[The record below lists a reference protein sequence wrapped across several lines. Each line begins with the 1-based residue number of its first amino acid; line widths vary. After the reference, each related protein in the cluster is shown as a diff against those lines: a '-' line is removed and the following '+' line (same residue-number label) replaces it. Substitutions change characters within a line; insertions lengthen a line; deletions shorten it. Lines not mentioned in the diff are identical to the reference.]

1 MEVSLEIV
9 SGSSA
14 GEKFALQ
21 TTRRVQIGRGLNA
34 DIAVAVDPLL
44 SEAHFAFWWDG
55 QSCRIQDLESV
66 RGTFLNGRRVN
77 EAAVHEG
84 DEIIAGQTH
93 FVVRV
98 KRDSGVP
105 ELAPSSQP
113 REGKERPPKA
123 DSIRPE
129 VQTTPARDLPEVLRT
144 LPQPLFA
151 ILDAARDAKV
161 LDVLRNSDQ
170 PYQSLYEGLK
180 GEVLAQFA
188 PYLVELSPQSA
199 LIETLVREAWGNS
212 WGIFLTSTIG
222 FKETRRHFRRFLIA
236 QTEDGRELYFRFYD
250 PRVLRIFLP
259 TFTPRETDEF
269 FGRMGCYLME
279 NEEATSL
286 VQFTKAIG
294 GLSQKTVLPVRIL
307 KRS

>member
-98 KRDSGVP
+98 K
-105 ELAPSSQP
+105 
-113 REGKERPPKA
+113 
-123 DSIRPE
+123 
-129 VQTTPARDLPEVLRT
+129 
-144 LPQPLFA
+144 
-151 ILDAARDAKV
+151 
-161 LDVLRNSDQ
+161 
-170 PYQSLYEGLK
+170 
-180 GEVLAQFA
+180 
-188 PYLVELSPQSA
+188 
-199 LIETLVREAWGNS
+199 
-212 WGIFLTSTIG
+212 
-222 FKETRRHFRRFLIA
+222 
-236 QTEDGRELYFRFYD
+236 
-250 PRVLRIFLP
+250 
-259 TFTPRETDEF
+259 
-269 FGRMGCYLME
+269 
-279 NEEATSL
+279 
-286 VQFTKAIG
+286 
-294 GLSQKTVLPVRIL
+294 
-307 KRS
+307 